1 MRVTSVSSGCY
12 GRGPSAT
19 APHAWPNSCGRT
31 TARSG
36 CSGWP
41 ATWSWPMTLPAGPV
55 SSLWSVRAPRA
66 YRCPD
71 QQVAPD
77 GVREGLDEPYGSHQ
91 GQHHLHL
98 WLHFKNGFYK
108 EGKKDISNNASTIYE
123 MGFLITPYPSL
134 GAIEVIVTNVSMFI

>member
-1 MRVTSVSSGCY
+1 MGVQLW
-12 GRGPSAT
+12 
-19 APHAWPNSCGRT
+19 APPI
-31 TARSG
+31 
-36 CSGWP
+36 P
-41 ATWSWPMTLPAGPV
+41 GPV
-55 SSLWSVRAPRA
+55 QGPGQRTRLSPPVA
-66 YRCPD
+66 CPD

-134 GAIEVIVTNVSMFI
+134 GAI